1 MHDDDFDPSGAHV
14 DLTAVHRDDLFLD
27 ELSEGYSLPDPD
39 RDEQLLSAL
48 MNAWREEVLAA
59 PVPVT
64 PTLADVEHAIAADAE
79 RRRRANTS
87 RRLRII
93 AGAAAITAVA
103 AAGLLVL
110 SENSQPGDP
119 LWNVKKVVFAEQAQQ
134 TQATVNVQ
142 SSLEQAETALAAG
155 DTARAAVL
163 VAQARME
170 LDPVHD
176 PATRDRM
183 SQWIRRL
190 QDETLG
196 KLVPSSTQPSKS
208 TTSSASSSATPGDG
222 AVDSDSQV
230 PVTDTAT
237 PSVPSSGDPSSLPP
251 EVSGS
256 PSRPSVTVPS
266 STPPA
271 RPAPGSDTV
280 EPTVDPAATSVPD
293 AAKPTQ
299 QMRQFPTFTF
309 RIG

>member
-222 AVDSDSQV
+222 AGDPDSQV
-230 PVTDTAT
+230 PVTDIAT

-251 EVSGS
+251 EISGS